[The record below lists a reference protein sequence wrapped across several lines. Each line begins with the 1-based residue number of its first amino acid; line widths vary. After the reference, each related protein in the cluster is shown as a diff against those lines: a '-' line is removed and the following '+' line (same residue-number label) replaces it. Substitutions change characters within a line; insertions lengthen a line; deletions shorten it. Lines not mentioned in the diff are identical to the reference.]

1 MPVDLYVGGLRVFKK
16 LVIAAVAVLGLGG
29 IGVVAASTVQT
40 PVADVNGS
48 VGGQSKHEVYVNDQG
63 NEDDDLTYQSDMTPT
78 VTPTETTPFT
88 YTFPFSNSNKV
99 ALDISD
105 YFSVSI
111 TSVVQLHDSGWGFG
125 EIYKLYSYADKT
137 GKTPAEIQAMRDSG
151 MGWGEIA
158 KALDLAPGNAGDNL
172 GGVMSGRN
180 VTTDTQTIKQK
191 STIHTET
198 HQNNGSQNKGGRD
211 NGNHNSGNGGNG
223 NGGGNGGG
231 KSGKKP

>member
-1 MPVDLYVGGLRVFKK
+1 MFKK
-16 LVIAAVAVLGLGG
+16 LVIAALAVLGLGG

-48 VGGQSKHEVYVNDQG
+48 AGMRSEHEVYVNDQG
-63 NEDDDLTYQSDMTPT
+63 NEDDDLTYRSDMTPT

-99 ALDISD
+99 ALDISS

-111 TSVVQLHDSGWGFG
+111 TSVVQLHNAGWGFG

-158 KALDLAPGNAGDNL
+158 KALDLAPGNAGNNL
-172 GGVMSGRN
+172 GGVISGRN
-180 VTTDTQTIKQK
+180 VTTDTQTIKQRPAP
-191 STIHTET
+191 HTET
-198 HQNNGSQNKGGRD
+198 HQNNGNQNRGDRD
-211 NGNHNSGNGGNG
+211 NGNHNTGNGNNGGG
-223 NGGGNGGG
+223 NGGGNGGD

>member
-1 MPVDLYVGGLRVFKK
+1 MFKK

-63 NEDDDLTYQSDMTPT
+63 NGDDDLTYQSDMTPT

-99 ALDISD
+99 ALDISN

-137 GKTPAEIQAMRDSG
+137 GKTPVEIQAMRDSG

-172 GGVMSGRN
+172 GGVISGRN
-180 VTTDTQTIKQK
+180 VTTDTLTFKQK

-211 NGNHNSGNGGNG
+211 NGNHNTGNGNNGGGNGGNG